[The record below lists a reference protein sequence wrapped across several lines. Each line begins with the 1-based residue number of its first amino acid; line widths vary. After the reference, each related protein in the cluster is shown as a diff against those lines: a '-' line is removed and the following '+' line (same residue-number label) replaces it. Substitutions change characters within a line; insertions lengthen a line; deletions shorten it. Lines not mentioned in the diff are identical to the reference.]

1 MKSTKLIYA
10 GLACALAALSLA
22 GCTPGGTGSAAAVD
36 SSTDMY
42 KPVPA
47 PADGDW
53 TKIVQPTPAGGFMM
67 GNPTAKLHLIE
78 YGALSCPHCKHFDES
93 GVGPLIDNYVKPGKV
108 SYEFRNYLLSAF
120 DLGPSLIARCNGA
133 ASFVPLTRAMY
144 KDQAIWIGKI
154 QQAPQAELDKLQSL
168 PQNQVPA
175 AAAKL
180 AGLPEWAAMRGIPEA
195 KSAQCLA
202 DAKDVDRLVQMTQDA
217 TQQYP
222 DFPGTPTFIL
232 NGKMVYTTG
241 VREDQ
246 VWATLEK
253 KLKEGL

>member
-1 MKSTKLIYA
+1 MKSTLLI
-10 GLACALAALSLA
+10 CAVAALLPLTA
-22 GCTPGGTGSAAAVD
+22 CKKDGVGGGAAVD
-36 SSTDMY
+36 SSQDLY

-53 TKIVQPTPAGGFMM
+53 TKLVVPTPAGGFMM
-67 GNPTAKLHLIE
+67 GNPGAKLHLIE

-133 ASFVPLTRAMY
+133 SSFFALTRAMY
-144 KDQAIWIGKI
+144 KDQAVWIGKV
-154 QQAPQAELDKLQSL
+154 QQAPKDQLDALQTL
-168 PQNQVPA
+168 PQEQVPA

-180 AGLPEWAAMRGIPEA
+180 AGLPEWAAMRGVPEE
-195 KSAQCLA
+195 KSAKCLA
-202 DAKDVDRLVQMTQDA
+202 DSKEVDKLVQMTQDA
-217 TQQYP
+217 STQYP
-222 DFPGTPTFIL
+222 GFPGTPTFIL
-232 NGKMVYTTG
+232 NGKMVDTSGAT
-241 VREDQ
+241 EDQ
-246 VWATLEK
+246 VWPTLEK

>member
-1 MKSTKLIYA
+1 MKSTYLT
-10 GLACALAALSLA
+10 LAVAALLPLTACKKDGTSGA
-22 GCTPGGTGSAAAVD
+22 GPVD
-36 SSTDMY
+36 SSQELY

-53 TKIVQPTPAGGFMM
+53 TKLVVPTPAGGFMM
-67 GNPTAKLHLIE
+67 GNPGAKLHLIE

-93 GVGPLIDNYVKPGKV
+93 GVGPLIDNYVKTGKV

-133 ASFVPLTRAMY
+133 ASFFPLTRALY
-144 KDQAIWIGKI
+144 KDQQVWIGKI

-168 PQNQVPA
+168 PQGQVPA

-180 AGLPEWAAMRGIPEA
+180 AGLPEWAAMRGVPEA

-202 DAKDVDRLVQMTQDA
+202 NAKEVDRLVQMTQDA

-232 NGKMVYTTG
+232 NGKMVDTTG
-241 VREDQ
+241 VTEAQ
-246 VWATLEK
+246 VWPTLEK